1 MSRLK
6 MGDILCSDEVERAAL
21 WERFAPLHEQVQT
34 ESDEYTPG
42 FQVRTPEEQ
51 RENNVDAE
59 AALLWL
65 LVVCLYWL
73 NGCLITERDLCVDSL
88 QSGPSRFLFDAMP
101 KGLTVE
107 SFVKTWAT
115 DLDPDQKITARL

>member
-1 MSRLK
+1 MSRLY
-6 MGDILCSDEVERAAL
+6 CSDEVERAAL

-42 FQVRTPEEQ
+42 FQVRTPEEK
-51 RENNVDAE
+51 RENVDAE

-73 NGCLITERDLCVDSL
+73 NGCLITEWDFVWTFCSRVRAVFCSMRCRRD
-88 QSGPSRFLFDAMP
+88 
-101 KGLTVE
+101 
-107 SFVKTWAT
+107 
-115 DLDPDQKITARL
+115 